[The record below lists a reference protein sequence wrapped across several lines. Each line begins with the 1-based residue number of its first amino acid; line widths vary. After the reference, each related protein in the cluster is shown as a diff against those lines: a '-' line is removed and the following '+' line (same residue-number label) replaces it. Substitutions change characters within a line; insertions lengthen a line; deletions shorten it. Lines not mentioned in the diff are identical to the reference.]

1 MCALLLL
8 LYIPLL
14 LHPSSLPADPDAD
27 HLAGES
33 NHHQHSRSLMQGGGG
48 VSCAVAG
55 EAAAT
60 TTTTRGGGMMLGLT
74 LFDPPGGEQPAERIG
89 RLVRESPVVIFA
101 RRGCCMCHVMRR
113 LLAAVG
119 AHATVIE
126 LDEAAE
132 EAAASAAAAA
142 AVPALF
148 VGGAPVGGLDGLMG
162 LHLSGRLVPRLR
174 ELLIHLLLCSNS
186 PVARLL
192 LHLPSATREDFMDE
206 DAIGN
211 ETKPKLA
218 PASLQRSTFAGGGEP
233 VIAPRRPRVC
243 GFRVDPNSAAPRD
256 LDPWTSKVALA
267 CLMKTYGVANF
278 KKMSQPISA
287 FTVWLDNY
295 PLQSRSDIGSP
306 VVQLV
311 ASTNNG
317 SDREAYCR
325 LSLEIKDKK
334 LYYLK

>member
-1 MCALLLL
+1 MAIDAAPKSDSCPRCCCLPPEPSRLASAWIKPAIDQDTYNYHTCISMHTAHMHITHRQTTRYSTSKDQDPILAVGFPAVFAWWACDVCAR
-8 LYIPLL
+8 PRWTAT
-14 LHPSSLPADPDAD
+14 PAPRNSDVNGRRRRHVCVPDAD
-27 HLAGES
+27 DE
-33 NHHQHSRSLMQGGGG
+33 NMQGGGG

-55 EAAAT
+55 DAPSS
-60 TTTTRGGGMMLGLT
+60 TRGGGGGGMLGLT

-174 ELLIHLLLCSNS
+174 EVGALC
-186 PVARLL
+186 
-192 LHLPSATREDFMDE
+192 
-206 DAIGN
+206 G
-211 ETKPKLA
+211 
-218 PASLQRSTFAGGGEP
+218 
-233 VIAPRRPRVC
+233 
-243 GFRVDPNSAAPRD
+243 
-256 LDPWTSKVALA
+256 
-267 CLMKTYGVANF
+267 
-278 KKMSQPISA
+278 
-287 FTVWLDNY
+287 
-295 PLQSRSDIGSP
+295 
-306 VVQLV
+306 
-311 ASTNNG
+311 
-317 SDREAYCR
+317 
-325 LSLEIKDKK
+325 
-334 LYYLK
+334 